1 MTSRYI
7 LIAVTVVC
15 IIFVSTSF
23 FTDSLVAPLRNAVSM
38 VVVPLQKGMNN
49 LGLWTYDKVTT
60 LQEISVVLDENNE
73 LKNQIDNLTEEN
85 NQLRQDSYELTRLR
99 ELYKLDEK
107 YPGYTKV
114 GARVIGVTTDNW
126 SKAFKVDK
134 GLDDGIKKDMNV
146 IASGG
151 LVGIVAEVGK
161 NYSIVKT
168 IIEDN
173 NSVSGMLIDTNDTCI
188 VEGDIEL
195 SDSGLVHLNH
205 IKADI
210 TVRNGD
216 KIVTSNISDKYLQG
230 ILIGYAKDVTADSN
244 NLTQSGYLVPAVDFN
259 NLQEVLIIT
268 EMKISDLKQEC
279 YEKESCRN
287 NFNIIILS
295 DTGYIWRCY
304 RNRWHYT

>member
-1 MTSRYI
+1 MRKKLSSYMTSRYI

-195 SDSGLVHLNH
+195 SDSGLNH

-268 EMKISDLKQEC
+268 EMKNQ
-279 YEKESCRN
+279 
-287 NFNIIILS
+287 
-295 DTGYIWRCY
+295 
-304 RNRWHYT
+304 

>member
-1 MTSRYI
+1 MRKNISSLMTSKNI
-7 LIAVTVVC
+7 LIALTVLC
-15 IIFVSTSF
+15 CFFIGTSF
-23 FTDSLVAPLRNAVSM
+23 FTDTLTKPLKKCVSM
-38 VVVPLQKGMNN
+38 VVVPVQKGMNN
-49 LGLWTYDKVTT
+49 IGFWVYDKYQT
-60 LQEISVVLDENNE
+60 LQEISVVLDENKK
-73 LKNQIDNLTEEN
+73 LQSQVDDLTEEN
-85 NQLRQDSYELTRLR
+85 NQLKQDSYELNRLR
-99 ELYKLDEK
+99 DLYELDQQYA
-107 YPGYTKV
+107 GYSKV
-114 GARVIGVTTDNW
+114 GARVIEVTTDNW
-126 SKAFKVDK
+126 HSSFKIDK
-134 GLDDGIKKDMNV
+134 GTDDGLKVDMNV

-268 EMKISDLKQEC
+268 EMKNQ
-279 YEKESCRN
+279 
-287 NFNIIILS
+287 
-295 DTGYIWRCY
+295 
-304 RNRWHYT
+304 